1 MVAENDRE
9 IDRHCRRR
17 GSSPPGRGRACLDRC
32 RVMCL
37 RPMLPRRGSSE
48 MLVGMDLGWA
58 ARYVHT
64 YTYFIYMYICMLV
77 GMDLGWAARTVAQER
92 ASRVESSRG
101 RVESSRVESSRVES
115 HRRRSSM
122 TSGFKSN
129 PTKSSQVT
137 SSHVTDRLSAT
148 RTGGT
153 SWRPCCAEWWGE
165 SLCEMSVDM
174 AEEHLASCFDG
185 RLRRY
190 GHIERMHPRHEQFD
204 DHLG

>member
-9 IDRHCRRR
+9 IDRHCRLR

-48 MLVGMDLGWA
+48 
-58 ARYVHT
+58 
-64 YTYFIYMYICMLV
+64 ILV

-101 RVESSRVESSRVES
+101 RVES

-174 AEEHLASCFDG
+174 AEEHLASRFDG